1 MYQFFFC
8 RSYPQA
14 EHPKK
19 RHPRVDFENNF
30 MKLQQEKHRIE
41 LEQMNEIHQAKLHIL
56 DLERQL
62 ADEKLRKFR
71 TSIYEQESTSQHED
85 YYTYTNL

>member
-1 MYQFFFC
+1 
-8 RSYPQA
+8 
-14 EHPKK
+14 
-19 RHPRVDFENNF
+19 

-71 TSIYEQESTSQHED
+71 TSITSKKAPANMKITIPIPIYKIME
-85 YYTYTNL
+85 LL